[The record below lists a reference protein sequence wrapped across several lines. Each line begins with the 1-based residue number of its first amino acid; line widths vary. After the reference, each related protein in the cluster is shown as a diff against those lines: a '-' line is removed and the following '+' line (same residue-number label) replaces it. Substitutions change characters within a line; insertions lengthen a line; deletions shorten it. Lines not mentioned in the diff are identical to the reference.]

1 MTISNDAGFPIKG
14 KIPKKEQ
21 FAELLFTRSGVK
33 KDFLRR
39 LVILVLTLLFYSYSI
54 HAQYIKEILEYR
66 PAPGQFINLSST
78 GTPEAALSI
87 IGEDPGMVSLGSAGG
102 YIVFRFDGPVIND
115 PANPFGVDFTLFG
128 NSLPQ
133 WAEPAAVYVMKDQ
146 NGNSLPDDKWFLL
159 AGSDY
164 YFSTSHKN
172 HQISYSQPGAVKDD
186 ITWRNNLGETGFVK
200 RNSYNEQ
207 NYYPAELFPGY
218 FYDDSCSFSFLKIE
232 GKLETGFSTGVKSY
246 PRAFGFADNKPKA
259 FTDHIF
265 PDNPYTNEAEGYG
278 GDGFDLSWAVNE
290 NGDYIELDTVD
301 FVRVQ
306 TAMYGISEAVGEI
319 SSELKGGRLS
329 LPDPSLT
336 GRSEMLVIED
346 VPSDIPFGQYQL
358 KAYFFKNGRPVDDI
372 NINWVTSNPATEI
385 SSEGRIEIE
394 DNTYTEVHATARNG
408 EIISN
413 TVLINGAIISSLNL
427 NYFPEEAT
435 IFPNPSNKYI
445 FLRESKKVEVCI
457 YDLNGVLIKD
467 FGITSPGK
475 AIDIS
480 FLHPGI
486 YLLNIKKEGKP
497 MHVRFIKY

>member
-14 KIPKKEQ
+14 KISEKEQ
-21 FAELLFTRSGVK
+21 FAELLFPGLGVK

-39 LVILVLTLLFYSYSI
+39 LVILLLTLLFYSYSI

-78 GTPEAALSI
+78 GTPEAAQSI

-164 YFSTSHKN
+164 YFSTSHKD
-172 HQISYSQPGAVKDD
+172 HQIKYYQPGSVMED
-186 ITWRNNLGETGFVK
+186 IAWRNSLGETGFVK
-200 RNSYNEQ
+200 RNSYYEQ
-207 NYYPAELFPGY
+207 DYYPAERFPGY

-232 GKLETGFSTGVKSY
+232 GKLETGSSTGVKSY

-278 GDGFDLSWAVNE
+278 GDGFDLSWAVTE
-290 NGDYIELDTVD
+290 NGDYIELDTAD

-306 TAMYGISEAVGEI
+306 TAMYGNSEAVGEV
-319 SSELKGGRLS
+319 SSELKGGILT
-329 LPDPSLT
+329 LADPSLT

-346 VPSDIPFGQYQL
+346 VPADIPPGQYQL
-358 KAYFFKNGRPVDDI
+358 KVYFFKNGRPVDDV
-372 NINWVTSNPATEI
+372 NINWVSSNPATEI

-394 DNTYTEVHATARNG
+394 DNTHTEVHATARNG

-413 TVLINGAIISSLNL
+413 TVILNGATITSLSS
-427 NYFPEEAT
+427 NYFHEEAI
-435 IFPNPSNKYI
+435 IFPNPSNKNI
-445 FLRESKKVEVCI
+445 FLRESIKGEVCI
-457 YDLNGVLIKD
+457 YDMNGVLIRD
-467 FGITSPGK
+467 YGTTGHGK

-486 YLLNIKKEGKP
+486 YLIKIQEKRKP
-497 MHVRFIKY
+497 KHVILIKN